1 MIPAAQ
7 TFSPQLLDSFGQ
19 LNSIQIIQLMMLVA
33 LGGLLLILWRFV
45 GNQKSQNENFKQTTD
60 TLLSTMQTQSSQ
72 SDKRENK
79 LAEAIDRQAAS
90 SEMQANESKT
100 VGRIL
105 MLMHKEQ
112 KRQNTVSVEQHAVLL
127 KRFDELASQITAL
140 KAEVKSEANNAPDQ
154 AEVLR
159 RLDQILGYVESMRL
173 KNRTSDVPKL
183 STGEVLRVNEAGARS
198 DSENGFKLEASD
210 NTN

>member
-7 TFSPQLLDSFGQ
+7 IFSPQLLDSFGQ

-33 LGGLLLILWRFV
+33 LGGLLLILWRFE

-60 TLLSTMQTQSSQ
+60 TLLSTMQTQSTQ

-112 KRQNTVSVEQHAVLL
+112 KRQNTVSVEQHMALM
-127 KRFDELASQITAL
+127 KRFDELATQITAL
-140 KAEVKSEANNAPDQ
+140 KAEVNNTPDQ
-154 AEVLR
+154 TEILR

-173 KNRTSDVPKL
+173 KNRTGEAAKL
-183 STGEVLRVNEAGARS
+183 STGEILNVNEAGARS
-198 DSENGFKLEASD
+198 DSENGFKLEASE
-210 NTN
+210 NKP